1 MEWTVCTG
9 AMNWVQ
15 KMTSWRDL
23 RNYNAANRTWFVNG
37 VSRDT
42 EMYVKEFD
50 RFHFYWVLGGGHS
63 VSRQATSDE
72 PIRYIRVKL
81 SRVA

>member
-1 MEWTVCTG
+1 
-9 AMNWVQ
+9 MNWVQ
-15 KMTSWRDL
+15 KMTSWSQLDD
-23 RNYNAANRTWFVNG
+23 YNNATRMWFVND

-63 VSRQATSDE
+63 VSRLLLQLRLS
-72 PIRYIRVKL
+72 L
-81 SRVA
+81 SRPGRSLSLVKTGEG